1 MGERTMTI
9 TDRIDAI
16 TKIQF
21 YTDTPPAPKS
31 VKIELTAACNMRCG
45 FCSLRTREKQPKGSM
60 DIDLFKRI
68 TREMHDEGVE
78 EIGVFYIGESFIV
91 PELLV
96 EAIHWCKR
104 TVGFPYVFLTS
115 NATLANGEIVRR
127 CMIEG
132 LDSLKWS
139 VNAADKEQF
148 QRVLGVKKSLM
159 QVALNNIKAAWKIR
173 ELGGFKTGLYASSI
187 RYNGE
192 QQEKMV
198 RLLDE
203 HIRPFVDEHY
213 WLPQYAEMTALG
225 KEQASE
231 QGFESLA
238 GNPGRLGAMRPAL
251 PCWAVF
257 TEGHVR
263 MDGHLSAC
271 CFGADD
277 RFDMGDLT
285 KQSFKDAWNSPQFR
299 ALRRKH
305 LQKDVSGTVCEKC
318 VAYGN

>member
-1 MGERTMTI
+1 MSI
-9 TDRIDAI
+9 TERIDAI

-21 YTDTPPAPKS
+21 YTDKPPAPRS
-31 VKIELTAACNMRCG
+31 VKIELTATCNMRCG
-45 FCSLRTREKQPKGSM
+45 FCSLRNRETQPKGSM
-60 DIDLFKRI
+60 DFDLFKRI
-68 TREMHDEGVE
+68 TREMREEGVE
-78 EIGVFYIGESFIV
+78 EIGVFYIGESFMV
-91 PELLV
+91 PELLID
-96 EAIHWCKR
+96 AIRWCKR
-104 TVGFPYVFLTS
+104 DLAFPYVFLTS
-115 NATLANGEIVRR
+115 NATLARGEIVRC
-127 CMIEG
+127 CMVEG

-139 VNAADKEQF
+139 VNAADEEQF
-148 QRVLGVKKSLM
+148 QKVLGVKKSLM
-159 QVALNNIKAAWKIR
+159 QMALNNIQAAWKIR

-192 QQEKMV
+192 QQAKME

-203 HIRPFVDEHY
+203 HIRPYVDEHY
-213 WLPQYAEMTALG
+213 WLPQYAEMTALA

-231 QGFESLA
+231 KGFEVLA
-238 GNPGRLGAMRPAL
+238 GNPGRLDAMRAPL

-285 KQSFKDAWNSPQFR
+285 KQSFHEAWNSPEFV
-299 ALRRKH
+299 ALRRRH
-305 LQKDVSGTVCEKC
+305 LAKDVRGTVCESC